1 MVDKTREIALK
12 VLYKIEEEKA
22 YSNIIL
28 SKYISDN
35 KSILDQKDIGL
46 LSEIVYGVTTW
57 KLTLDY
63 IIQKYS
69 KIKLKKISPWIINI
83 LRMGIYQIIFLD
95 KIPKS
100 AAVNE
105 SVTLAKRYGHKASSS
120 FVNAILRKIEKKDYL
135 EIQNIEDI
143 QERISKTTSM
153 PIWIVKQLLKERNNI
168 AEVKMICESLL
179 ERPKLTVRRNS
190 LKTTKIEFEK
200 LLDKN
205 QIIYENI
212 KLKNEE
218 NEEFPSDFYILEK
231 VRDIENMEL
240 FKNGYLTVQDFSAG
254 LSAFYLEPK
263 KGENILDACSAPGGK
278 TTYLAEIM
286 ENVGEIE
293 AWDIHKQRTNLVEE
307 NARRLGISIITTKQ
321 KDATIFYEEYVDK
334 FDKILLDVPCM
345 GIGVIKRKPDI
356 KWQKTEED
364 VEKITKIQSEI
375 LDNCSKYVKRGGTI
389 IYSTCSILKEENQNI
404 IMKFL
409 KSNKNF
415 CIQKIMKNKDFL
427 DISPDEKQDGF
438 FIAKLQKK

>member
-28 SKYISDN
+28 NKYISDN

-375 LDNCSKYVKRGGTI
+375 LDNCSKYVKKGGTI

-427 DISPDEKQDGF
+427 DILPDEKQDGF

>member
-28 SKYISDN
+28 NKYISDN

-120 FVNAILRKIEKKDYL
+120 FVNAILRRIEKKDYL

-356 KWQKTEED
+356 KWQKTEVD
-364 VEKITKIQSEI
+364 VEIITKIQSEI
-375 LDNCSKYVKRGGTI
+375 LDNCSKYVKKGGTI

-427 DISPDEKQDGF
+427 DILPDEKQDGF

>member
-28 SKYISDN
+28 NKYISDN

-105 SVTLAKRYGHKASSS
+105 SEKKKKRYGHKASSS

-205 QIIYENI
+205 QIIYE
-212 KLKNEE
+212 KKKKKNEE

-356 KWQKTEED
+356 KWQKTEVD
-364 VEKITKIQSEI
+364 VEIITKIQSEI
-375 LDNCSKYVKRGGTI
+375 LDNCSKYVKKGGTI

-409 KSNKNF
+409 KNNKDF
-415 CIQKIMKNKDFL
+415 SIQKIIKNKEFL
-427 DISPDEKQDGF
+427 DILPDEKQDGF

>member
-356 KWQKTEED
+356 KWQKTEVD
-364 VEKITKIQSEI
+364 VEIITKIQSEI
-375 LDNCSKYVKRGGTI
+375 LDNCSKYVKKGGTI

-409 KSNKNF
+409 KNNKDF
-415 CIQKIMKNKDFL
+415 SIQKIIKNKEFL
-427 DISPDEKQDGF
+427 DILPDEKQDGF

>member
-28 SKYISDN
+28 NKYISDN

-105 SVTLAKRYGHKASSS
+105 SEKKKKRYGHKASSS

-356 KWQKTEED
+356 KWQKTEVD
-364 VEKITKIQSEI
+364 VEIITKIQSEI
-375 LDNCSKYVKRGGTI
+375 LDNCSKYVKKGGTI

-409 KSNKNF
+409 KNNKDF
-415 CIQKIMKNKDFL
+415 SIQKIIKNKEFL
-427 DISPDEKQDGF
+427 DILPDEKQDGF

>member
-28 SKYISDN
+28 NKYISDN

-168 AEVKMICESLL
+168 DEVKMICESLL

-200 LLDKN
+200 LLVKN

-254 LSAFYLEPK
+254 LSAFYLKPK
-263 KGENILDACSAPGGK
+263 KGENVLDACSAPGGK

-356 KWQKTEED
+356 KWQKTEVD
-364 VEKITKIQSEI
+364 VEIITKIQSEI
-375 LDNCSKYVKRGGTI
+375 LDNCSKYVKKGGTI

-409 KSNKNF
+409 KNNKDF
-415 CIQKIMKNKDFL
+415 SIQKIIKNKEFL
-427 DISPDEKQDGF
+427 DILPDEKQDGF

>member
-28 SKYISDN
+28 NKYISDN

-120 FVNAILRKIEKKDYL
+120 FVNAILRRIEKKDYL

-205 QIIYENI
+205 QITYENK

>member
-218 NEEFPSDFYILEK
+218 NEKFPSDFYILEK

-356 KWQKTEED
+356 KWQKTEVD
-364 VEKITKIQSEI
+364 VEIITKIQSEI
-375 LDNCSKYVKRGGTI
+375 LDNCSKYVKKGGTI

-409 KSNKNF
+409 KNNKDF
-415 CIQKIMKNKDFL
+415 SIQKIIKNKEFL
-427 DISPDEKQDGF
+427 DILPDEKQDGF
-438 FIAKLQKK
+438 FIAKLKKK